1 MPDEIYATPG
11 GSGTMS
17 GVYDDMP
24 IGDEER
30 GEHKYYHERVVTD
43 LQERNAR
50 LVEALEVQCMKAKIV
65 WALLK

>member
-1 MPDEIYATPG
+1 MPDEIYATPR

-17 GVYDDMP
+17 GVYVDIP

-30 GEHKYYHERVVTD
+30 GEHKYHHERVVTD

-50 LVEALEVQCMKAKIV
+50 LVDALETQCMKAQIV